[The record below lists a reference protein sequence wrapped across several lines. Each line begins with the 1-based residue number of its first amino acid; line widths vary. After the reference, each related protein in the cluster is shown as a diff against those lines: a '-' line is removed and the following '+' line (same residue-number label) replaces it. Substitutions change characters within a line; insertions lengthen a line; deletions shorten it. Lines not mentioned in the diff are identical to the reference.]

1 KRAYCLK
8 TQPATGETYPKS
20 DLFNKALR
28 TRSNIPYHQNS
39 SSLPKKNVQKIIHGK
54 LSGALTILMDC

>member
-1 KRAYCLK
+1 INFLITWYYERIL
-8 TQPATGETYPKS
+8 
-20 DLFNKALR
+20 LR